1 MRGAWGA
8 GRHSVSRVRTT
19 QAWLRPGF
27 ALAMAYVFVLQT
39 VLALSLSTAHASRA
53 ALAPD
58 PAQNLCLAAGH
69 DPGDNSA
76 GERQASGKTP
86 PGKIV
91 PAAPCALC
99 AFAGTGFTPPTVADF
114 VPLDRAFLRVT
125 NATARVFALRSPA
138 PTPRLSQG
146 PPRTA

>member
-1 MRGAWGA
+1 M
-8 GRHSVSRVRTT
+8 RTT

-39 VLALSLSTAHASRA
+39 VLALSLSTAHASRT

-58 PAQNLCLAAGH
+58 PTQILCLAAGH
-69 DPGDNSA
+69 DGGDNSA
-76 GERQASGKTP
+76 GERQASGKIP
-86 PGKIV
+86 PGKTV
-91 PAAPCALC
+91 PPESCALC
-99 AFAGTGFTPPTVADF
+99 AFAGTGFIPPTLADF

-125 NATARVFALRSPA
+125 NATEWTFALRSPA